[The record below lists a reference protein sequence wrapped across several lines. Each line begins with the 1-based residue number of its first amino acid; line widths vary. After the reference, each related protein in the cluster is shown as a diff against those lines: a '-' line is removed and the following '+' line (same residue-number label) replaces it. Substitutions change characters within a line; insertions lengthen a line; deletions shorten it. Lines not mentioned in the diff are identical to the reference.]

1 MKKSHKKQLLNI
13 GFVILLL
20 ILTIVL
26 IMQTNKDLKIE
37 SVGEFLAGCNPW
49 LLVCAFL
56 SMLAFMFFEALA
68 LHIILK
74 HFDHKPKLRASMAYS
89 ASDIYYSNITP
100 SATGGQPASAFYMIR
115 DGVPGGASCFA
126 LVFNLVCYTA
136 AILIVGAVALISH
149 FSAFLS
155 FSVGVKV
162 LIIVGLVMQVSL
174 LLFFIGCMVFHR
186 AVLRIGN
193 FFIHL
198 LAKIRIIKREEKWHA
213 KMTGVI
219 EKYRDSYEHIKHNKL
234 LMVKVLLCNVIQRA
248 ALIFVTVFVCLAATD
263 CNAFDV
269 FCLQALVVLGYNCMP
284 LPGGSG
290 AFEFLYLN
298 IYEHSF
304 ASSDFILISMLASRA
319 ISYYG
324 SMIVCGLYTMIYHV
338 AHKSKTQPEEV
349 SIITDSTPTEEHNQK
364 GN

>member
-1 MKKSHKKQLLNI
+1 MKKSQKKQLLNI
-13 GFVILLL
+13 GFVVLLL
-20 ILTIVL
+20 VLTIVL
-26 IMQTNKDLKIE
+26 ILQTNKDLKIE
-37 SVGEFLAGCNPW
+37 SVGAFLSGCNPW
-49 LLVCAFL
+49 LLACAFL

-68 LHIILK
+68 LHLILK
-74 HFDHKPKLRASMAYS
+74 RFGHKPKLRASMAYS

-115 DGVPGGASCFA
+115 DGVSGGASCFA

-149 FSAFLS
+149 FGAFLE
-155 FSVGVKV
+155 FSLGVKI
-162 LIIVGLVMQVSL
+162 LIVVGIVMQISL
-174 LLFFIGCMVFHR
+174 LVFFISCMIFHR

-198 LAKIRIIKREEKWHA
+198 LAKIKIVKREEKWLA

-234 LMVKVLLCNVIQRA
+234 LMVEVLLCNVIQRA

-263 CNAFDV
+263 CSVFDV
-269 FCLQALVVLGYNCMP
+269 FCLQALVVLGYNCIP

-304 ASSDFILISMLASRA
+304 ASCDFILISMLASRTIA
-319 ISYYG
+319 YYG

-338 AHKSKTQPEEV
+338 SHKHSPEV
-349 SIITDSTPTEEHNQK
+349 KVISTPCTSPTEEQSEK